1 MAHAVAEHP
10 QSHMGLPLPN
20 GKLAM
25 WMFLVTEIMFFTA
38 LIGVYMILRNSTPGY
53 YAGDF
58 HAWPKPH
65 EVHLIEEFGAINT
78 FVLICSSL
86 TVVLA
91 HWALMRGNVKQTTI
105 FVAVSLLLGIVFLG
119 IKAVEYK
126 AKFDHHIL
134 PGQVGERLDSPTGQI
149 YFEKVAGQLREAV
162 KEDEAMAAAQELRDE
177 MSFQGADKVA
187 LHISQVRARAVD
199 LAKKFSP
206 FAGQF
211 GIAKEVGRL
220 KELEPNAAEEGAKK
234 EIAEVNKEI
243 DRILT
248 REKVEAVLVA
258 ATEETNKEGKPE
270 LKKVAWCQHILNLMA
285 GREII
290 TDPGNPPATAQSKVY
305 MPVAEPKEIGKQINE
320 LAERHEELHLYPN
333 IPFGNLWASCY
344 FALTGFHALHVI
356 GGLVIFVIILLMA
369 LGGKLGVRHGLMLE
383 NVGLYWHF
391 VDIVW
396 IFLFPL
402 LYLI

>member
-53 YAGDF
+53 YYGDMQ
-58 HAWPKPH
+58 AWPKPH
-65 EVHLIEEFGAINT
+65 EVHLVEEFGAINT

-91 HWALMRGNVKQTTI
+91 HWALMRNNLKQTTI
-105 FVAVSLLLGIVFLG
+105 FVAVTLALGVVFLG
-119 IKAVEYK
+119 IKGVEYK

-149 YFEKVAGQLREAV
+149 YFEKVRGQLSEVVKGDAV
-162 KEDEAMAAAQELRDE
+162 AAA
-177 MSFQGADKVA
+177 VA
-187 LHISQVRARAVD
+187 SQQLLDDMAFTEHGHAVLPD
-199 LAKKFSP
+199 
-206 FAGQF
+206 
-211 GIAKEVGRL
+211 
-220 KELEPNAAEEGAKK
+220 
-234 EIAEVNKEI
+234 AEVMAQAKDLNDKYK
-243 DRILT
+243 LSLSLGT
-248 REKVEAVLVA
+248 REDVKKGLEAEANKQKLA
-258 ATEETNKEGKPE
+258 AD
-270 LKKVAWCQHILNLMA
+270 AQHILNMMSAKELVVERDA
-285 GREII
+285 NGQPK
-290 TDPGNPPATAQSKVY
+290 TKVY
-305 MPVAEPKEIGKQINE
+305 MPVGDHKEIGKEINE

-344 FALTGFHALHVI
+344 FALTGFHALHVL
-356 GGLVIFVIILLMA
+356 GGLVIFLIILLMA
-369 LGGKLGVRHGLMLE
+369 LTGRLNRGHGLMLE

-402 LYLI
+402 LYLV